1 VNKANTTTT
10 VTSSAN
16 PDVFG
21 QSITFT
27 ATVSPLAPGAG
38 TPTGTVTFL
47 DGGSPIGTG
56 TLSGGVATFTT
67 AALAVGNHT
76 ITTSYGGDGNFNGST
91 GSLTGNPQVVNKTNT
106 TTAVTSPANPS
117 APGQSVTFTATV
129 SPVAPGSGTPTGTVT
144 FLDGGSPIGTG
155 TLSGGVATFATSALA
170 VGNHTITTSYGGDGN
185 FNGST
190 GSLNGNPQVV
200 NKANTTSTVTSSS
213 NTINSGQSVTFTAMV
228 SPTGPGTGTPTGT
241 VSFVDTFTSATI
253 GTGTLSGGVATVT
266 TTTLSLGTH
275 TITTSYA
282 GDLNFNGSTSS
293 GVTETVNP
301 KPATTTT
308 VASSANPS
316 VVGQAVTF
324 TATITPT
331 GGGTA
336 TGTVTFLD
344 GGSTIGTGTL
354 SGGVATITTSALTA
368 GSHTITTSYPGDGNF
383 AGSTGMLTGN
393 PQVVKGKSTTSTAVT
408 SSLNPSIVGQA
419 VTLTATITPT
429 GGGTATG
436 TVTFLDG
443 GSTIGT
449 GTLSGNVATTT
460 TSALTAGSHTI
471 TTSYP
476 GDGNFS
482 GSMGA
487 LAAAQVVAVKTT
499 TTSIASSL
507 NPSTAG
513 QAVTFTATVTTTGG
527 GGAPTGTVTF
537 NDGGGTLGTGTLAGG
552 IASFTTSSLAVGSHS
567 ITAAING
574 AGSFGQSTSAVLTQA
589 VGTSTDSLKLR
600 ALQVAVTKLES
611 QGSGQAI
618 SGVIDGAIADGFEPS
633 NNPISA
639 TDNGLHF
646 NFAAEPKEQT
656 SPAKDRV
663 GGAFAAL
670 PDGKSPVA
678 KPPPFVEP
686 KVWLAWA
693 DIHGSNWNTGLQTGD
708 IRGGQTNATAGIT
721 RKLTPDLLIGAFGG
735 YENFDYTSE
744 LLGGRLKGNGWT
756 AGGYFGWRV
765 LDGLRFDAGV
775 ARSGIS
781 YDGTAGTAVGSFPG
795 ARWLVT
801 SGLTGIYKT
810 LGFEIEPSARVYAIW
825 ENDGAFVDSLG
836 TPQAARNF
844 SSGRASTGAKVTYP
858 WLTLSGT
865 SIAPYAGVF
874 ADYYFN
880 QDDAALPNGT
890 PLLPTQFVHGLSARV
905 VSGVGVGLANGPRF
919 TFGGE
924 LGGLGNDFK
933 VWSLRGRAA
942 VPF

>member
-1 VNKANTTTT
+1 
-10 VTSSAN
+10 
-16 PDVFG
+16 
-21 QSITFT
+21 
-27 ATVSPLAPGAG
+27 
-38 TPTGTVTFL
+38 
-47 DGGSPIGTG
+47 
-56 TLSGGVATFTT
+56 
-67 AALAVGNHT
+67 
-76 ITTSYGGDGNFNGST
+76 
-91 GSLTGNPQVVNKTNT
+91 
-106 TTAVTSPANPS
+106 
-117 APGQSVTFTATV
+117 
-129 SPVAPGSGTPTGTVT
+129 
-144 FLDGGSPIGTG
+144 
-155 TLSGGVATFATSALA
+155 
-170 VGNHTITTSYGGDGN
+170 
-185 FNGST
+185 
-190 GSLNGNPQVV
+190 
-200 NKANTTSTVTSSS
+200 
-213 NTINSGQSVTFTAMV
+213 
-228 SPTGPGTGTPTGT
+228 
-241 VSFVDTFTSATI
+241 
-253 GTGTLSGGVATVT
+253 
-266 TTTLSLGTH
+266 
-275 TITTSYA
+275 
-282 GDLNFNGSTSS
+282 
-293 GVTETVNP
+293 
-301 KPATTTT
+301 
-308 VASSANPS
+308 
-316 VVGQAVTF
+316 
-324 TATITPT
+324 
-331 GGGTA
+331 
-336 TGTVTFLD
+336 
-344 GGSTIGTGTL
+344 
-354 SGGVATITTSALTA
+354 
-368 GSHTITTSYPGDGNF
+368 
-383 AGSTGMLTGN
+383 
-393 PQVVKGKSTTSTAVT
+393 
-408 SSLNPSIVGQA
+408 
-419 VTLTATITPT
+419 
-429 GGGTATG
+429 
-436 TVTFLDG
+436 
-443 GSTIGT
+443 
-449 GTLSGNVATTT
+449 
-460 TSALTAGSHTI
+460 LTAGSHTI

-810 LGFEIEPSARVYAIW
+810 LGFEIKPSARVYAIW